1 MKPKHLLLAFFPLVV
16 GVACTDKHFINDTN
30 TRKQIKQDF
39 LAKQAA
45 LPHGD
50 LFNVFNQ
57 EMTTEEKGA
66 LTFLYAYLPIGDMTD
81 YSGDFYLKIIR
92 SSFQA
97 RKEMPW
103 GDSIPEGIF
112 RHFVLPIR
120 VNNESLDESRMLFY
134 DELKDRVQGLSL
146 YNAVLEVNHWCHEK
160 VIYTPSDSRTSSPLA
175 SIRSAYGRCGEESVL
190 TVAALRAVGIP
201 ARQVYTPRWA
211 HTDSNHAWVEA
222 WVHGKWYFLGA
233 CEPEPVLNLA
243 WFNEPASRGIL
254 MHCKVFGRYHG
265 PEEVMENTGCYTEIN
280 VTQNYAPTATAN
292 ITVTDRNGT
301 PLRDALVEFKV
312 YNYAEF
318 YTVAGKQTN
327 KEGKTSLNAGKG
339 DMLVWVTKDN
349 SFGYKKVC
357 FGSDNDVNI
366 ALDKQPGDDLS
377 FELDIVPPVATPI
390 PAKITP
396 EQKIQND
403 LRLQQEDSIRNAYV
417 ATFYTEEK
425 GRNLAKELSINPEET
440 TKYLIESRGN
450 WKAIES
456 FLLTLPPEE
465 LPRAMELL
473 RVISAKDLRDT
484 PTDVLLNHLLN
495 SQLLGSEYY
504 TRYILNPRVSN
515 ELLSAYRSFFKE
527 AVTQEQ
533 TTQFVQNPQEL
544 VRWVTEHIQINDSLN
559 PQRIPIMPIGVWK
572 AKVADTH
579 SRNIFFV
586 ALARSLSIP
595 SRIDPITG
603 KVQYNHNN
611 TWVNVDFETPE
622 PVKTTYGKLEIKKPQ
637 NASILPQYRQ
647 HFTIARLHPDGQLQT
662 LGLDRSVNQ
671 IDPLEAGHYL
681 LITGVRMAKGNVLT
695 TIKSFI
701 INPEQTTNIDLT
713 FREDHDDIRVIGNMD
728 PEATFYLAEG
738 EEDTSILATTGRGYF
753 IIGILGSRQEPT
765 NHALRD
771 IAALSH
777 EFNNWDRSILLL
789 FKDEQNWKNFDRQE
803 FGTLPHTI
811 TYGIDT
817 DHKITGMITEA
828 MRLQNTNTL
837 PIFILADT
845 FGRIVFV
852 SQGYT
857 IGLGEQMMKVIQK
870 L

>member
-1 MKPKHLLLAFFPLVV
+1 MKPKHLLLTLTTFILAIS
-16 GVACTDKHFINDTN
+16 CTDRHFINDTN
-30 TRKQIKQDF
+30 TRKQIEQDF
-39 LAKQAA
+39 QAKQSA

-50 LFNVFNQ
+50 LFDIFN
-57 EMTTEEKGA
+57 EEITTEEKEA
-66 LTFLYAYLPIGDMTD
+66 LTFLYAYLPIGDITD
-81 YSGDFYLKIIR
+81 YSGDFYLNNIR
-92 SSFQA
+92 SAFQA
-97 RKEMPW
+97 RKEMSW
-103 GDSIPEGIF
+103 GDSIPEEIF
-112 RHFVLPIR
+112 RHFVLPVR
-120 VNNESLDESRMLFY
+120 VNNENLDESRMLFY
-134 DELKDRVQGLSL
+134 DELKDRVSGLSL
-146 YNAVLEVNHWCHEK
+146 YDAVLEVNHWCHER

-222 WVHGKWYFLGA
+222 WVNGKWYFLGA

-254 MHCKVFGRYHG
+254 MHSKVFGRYNG
-265 PEEVMENTGCYTEIN
+265 PEEVMETTPCYTEIN
-280 VTQNYAPTATAN
+280 VTRNYAPTATAN

-301 PLRDALVEFKV
+301 PVNDALVEFKV

-318 YTVAGKQTN
+318 YTVATKRTD

-339 DMLVWVTKDN
+339 DMLVWVMKDN
-349 SFGYKKVC
+349 SYGYRKVSFGT
-357 FGSDNDVNI
+357 DNEVSI
-366 ALDKQPGDDLS
+366 ALDKHPGDSLS
-377 FELDIVPPVATPI
+377 LDLDIIPPVATPI
-390 PAKITP
+390 PAEITP
-396 EQKIQND
+396 EQKAKND

-425 GRNLAKELSINPEET
+425 ARNLAKDLNLNPEQT
-440 TKYLIESRGN
+440 TRYLIESRGN

-473 RVISAKDLRDT
+473 RAISAKDLRDT

-527 AVTQEQ
+527 AFTQEQ
-533 TTQFVQNPQEL
+533 TTRFVQDPQEL
-544 VRWVTEHIQINDSLN
+544 VRWITRQIEIKDSLN
-559 PQRIPIMPIGVWK
+559 PQCIPMLPIGVWK
-572 AKVADTH
+572 ARVADTH

-586 ALARSLSIP
+586 ALARSLSIA
-595 SRIDPITG
+595 SRIDPVTG

-611 TWVNVDFETPE
+611 TWINVDFETPE
-622 PVKTTYGKLEIKKPQ
+622 PVKTAYGKLEIKKPQ
-637 NASILPQYRQ
+637 NANILPQYRQ
-647 HFTIARLHPDGQLQT
+647 HFTIARLHSNGRLQT
-662 LGLDRSVNQ
+662 LGLDRSVNRV
-671 IDPLEAGHYL
+671 DELEEGDYL
-681 LITGVRMAKGNVLT
+681 LISGVRMAKGNVLT
-695 TIKSFI
+695 TIKSFKI
-701 INPEQTTNIDLT
+701 APHQTTSIDLT
-713 FREDHDDIRVIGNMD
+713 FREDNDDIQVIGNID

-738 EEDTSILATTGRGYF
+738 EEETSILATTGRGYF

-765 NHALRD
+765 NHAMRD

-777 EFNNWDRSILLL
+777 EFNNWDRSIILL
-789 FKDEQNWKNFDRQE
+789 FKDEQNRKNFDRQE

-828 MRLQNTNTL
+828 MRLQNANTL
-837 PIFILADT
+837 PIFIVADT
-845 FGRIVFV
+845 FGRVVFV

-857 IGLGEQMMKVIQK
+857 IGLGEQMIKVIQK